1 MQEFTLFRVS
11 LLREFTVIG
20 IVLIKPVLMAGPKLL
35 LTVFGIHF
43 RWEIIGPVSVS
54 AREQNSFVVQ
64 LCLRAPKKN
73 MTTIFAPIAVAPNP
87 NFKERLR
94 ASEAGNITDKCH
106 GNEIPWERVKATS
119 EANTIDRVD
128 VCSQGDDF
136 FLPSSL

>member
-1 MQEFTLFRVS
+1 M
-11 LLREFTVIG
+11 
-20 IVLIKPVLMAGPKLL
+20 

-43 RWEIIGPVSVS
+43 RWEIIGPVSFS
-54 AREQNSFVVQ
+54 ARNSFVVK

-94 ASEAGNITDKCH
+94 ATASKAGNITDKCH

-119 EANTIDRVD
+119 RTYETIAIDRV
-128 VCSQGDDF
+128 CLF
-136 FLPSSL
+136 PR